1 MNARFFWIALSLIG
15 ISWIANSIYAYSKQ
29 LDEPI
34 FLDHYIETSLQ
45 DTFYLTFY
53 YLTNKNDRT
62 TVTSVSAGE
71 WVGYPH
77 GYHVF
82 GEQVYND
89 QIFANHVLRKIE
101 VQFDTY
107 LPESDHFEEF
117 SFTEMD
123 VYFSDGKQITAP
135 IGMVK
140 LRPFHYEESPLT
152 QSSSTSGSYY
162 NLAHYS
168 ATEPLTVD
176 AITSSFQEAIQDN
189 FLLKVHAPSTPSVT
203 KRVYN
208 DSQND
213 WDDLPA
219 LDLKDITLPF
229 NMKTKD
235 FLSVYSTIA
244 PDFKAV
250 LELQI
255 QISGSTAP
263 GKSFS
268 TTDTYFYYP
277 YLEQKDVNEII
288 KRKTKEDSNE

>member
-1 MNARFFWIALSLIG
+1 MNARFFWIALGLIG

-34 FLDHYIETSLQ
+34 FLDHYIETSIQ

-77 GYHVF
+77 GNHYF

-89 QIFANHVLRKIE
+89 QIFTNHVLRKIE

-107 LPESDHFEEF
+107 LPESDHLEEF

-140 LRPFHYEESPLT
+140 LRPFHYEESPLK
-152 QSSSTSGSYY
+152 QSSSASGSYY
-162 NLAHYS
+162 NRAHYS
-168 ATEPLTVD
+168 ASESLTVET
-176 AITSSFQEAIQDN
+176 ITHSFQEVIQDN
-189 FLLKVHAPSTPSVT
+189 FLIKVHEPNTPTVPR
-203 KRVYN
+203 RVYSN
-208 DSQND
+208 LKND
-213 WDDLPA
+213 WDELPA
-219 LDLKDITLPF
+219 QALKNLALPF
-229 NMKTKD
+229 HMETNES
-235 FLSVYSTIA
+235 LSVYSTIA
-244 PDFKAV
+244 PDFKSV

-255 QISGSTAP
+255 HISGSTAS

-268 TTDTYFYYP
+268 TTNSYFHYP

-288 KRKTKEDSNE
+288 KRKTKEDSDE